1 MSGRLLWQI
10 AATFASLSLVSIGG
24 ANAVV
29 PEIHRQI
36 VECQG
41 WMNDTTFTSLF
52 AISQAAPGP
61 NVLLVSLIGWHMAGF
76 AGLVI
81 ATVAMVLPSSLLAF
95 LAGRFVSQWHKTRW
109 IKIAKAG
116 LEPIAL
122 GLILASGVVMARAA
136 DHHALSA
143 LITIATAAFVVFSR
157 RNPLSALAAAT
168 VIGIIAART
177 GIPF

>member
-1 MSGRLLWQI
+1 MNGKLLWQI

-29 PEIHRQI
+29 PEIHHQI
-36 VECQG
+36 VERLG
-41 WMNDTTFTSLF
+41 WMNDSAFTSFF

-61 NVLLVSLIGWHMAGF
+61 NVLLVSLIGWHIAGF
-76 AGLVI
+76 AGLAI
-81 ATVAMVLPSSLLAF
+81 ATLAMILPSSLLAF
-95 LAGRFVSQWHKTRW
+95 IAGRLVSRWQSKRW

-136 DHHALSA
+136 DHHALSVM
-143 LITIATAAFVVFSR
+143 ITAGTAAFVVFSR
-157 RNPLSALAAAT
+157 RNPLWALAAAAL
-168 VIGIIAART
+168 VGIVASRM